1 MVSSRSGE
9 GQVKVWSRSGE
20 EWMVLYVTN
29 EMEFVIFFSKSI
41 PIAVGIKLQNLEMRQ
56 KQMRL
61 IGKERAIYAW
71 YDLESIFEIYPF

>member
-1 MVSSRSGE
+1 MWSRQ

-20 EWMVLYVTN
+20 EWMILQVTN
-29 EMEFVIFFSKSI
+29 DMEFVMFFLKSI
-41 PIAVGIKLQNLEMRQ
+41 PIAIGIKLQNLEMRQ

-71 YDLESIFEIYPF
+71 YDFKSIFEIYPF